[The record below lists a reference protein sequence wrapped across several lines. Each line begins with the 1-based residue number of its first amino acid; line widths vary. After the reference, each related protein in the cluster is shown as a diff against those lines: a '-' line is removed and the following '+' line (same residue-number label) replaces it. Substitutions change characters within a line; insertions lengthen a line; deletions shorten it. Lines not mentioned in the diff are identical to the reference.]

1 MTRKFTILGSILML
15 LSVAIGAFGAHAL
28 KPVLLENNLQST
40 FETGVHYH
48 MIHGFAILLIAL
60 LADKF
65 AKQTKLLNVAGWLF
79 FAGILL
85 FSGSLYVLAVTNITI
100 LGAVTPLGG
109 VCFLVA
115 WALVAL
121 AAARSAR

>member
-1 MTRKFTILGSILML
+1 MTRKFTILGSIVML

-28 KPVLLENNLQST
+28 KPVLLENNLQAT

-65 AKQTKLLNVAGWLF
+65 AKSAKLLNTAGWLF

-85 FSGSLYVLAVTNITI
+85 FSGSLYVLAVTNVTI
-100 LGAVTPLGG
+100 LGAITPLGG
-109 VCFLVA
+109 VCFLVG
-115 WALVAL
+115 WALLAL